1 MYAVKP
7 DVVKTNGA
15 KVKTLRGKAVNG
27 NLDLRVQVGTTGFR
41 EDPGQDA
48 DVKGLV
54 DIYCLSGDFRFLPVV
69 DEAFNFVGIRIVTG
83 GNDELMSLMEA
94 LTFAASAGLRQC
106 VDRSDF

>member
-7 DVVKTNGA
+7 DVAKTNGA

-27 NLDLRVQVGTTGFR
+27 NSDLRVQVGSTGFR
-41 EDPGQDA
+41 EDPDQDA

-69 DEAFNFVGIRIVTG
+69 DEASNYVGIRIVSS
-83 GNDELMSLMEA
+83 GNDELMSLIEA
-94 LTFAASAGLRQC
+94 LTFAACVGLRQC
-106 VDRSDF
+106 IDRSDF